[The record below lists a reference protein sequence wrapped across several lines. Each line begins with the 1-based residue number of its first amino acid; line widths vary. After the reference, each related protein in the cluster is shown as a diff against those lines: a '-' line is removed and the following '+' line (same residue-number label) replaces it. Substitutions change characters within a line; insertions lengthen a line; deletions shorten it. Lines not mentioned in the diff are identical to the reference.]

1 MTQTAINAVFAD
13 SRLRKKFTH
22 PRVDKA
28 ICEERMRGELWQVI
42 ARRHKKSCFYCRE
55 VTRRVMRLYVLFV
68 E

>member
-1 MTQTAINAVFAD
+1 MNQTTIDAVFAD
-13 SRLRKKFTH
+13 RRLRKKFTH

-28 ICEERMRGELWQVI
+28 ICEERMAGAMWKDI
-42 ARRHKKSCFYCRE
+42 AKRHRRSCFYCRE